1 MVEVGDRSFALEEV
15 VVSIPSTLRQR
26 TGAISG
32 VRIRLGSNEP
42 LHFPY
47 MSIEETDEA
56 DVIFDAAH
64 LLFTSPLD
72 LAALTSWAS
81 ALRAEDRSVLLVL
94 PHQTSALNYLVRMNV
109 ILHLDRVGVL
119 FDRAAPSIQRN
130 DQSRVLIEVRCVA
143 DPSDAEAFS
152 QVALDLLRQHISGRD
167 ARVAYKILGE
177 LLDNATTHAK
187 SPTGVFACAQVYR
200 HELELA
206 VADAGIGIQA
216 HLSRNPKYR
225 LADEV
230 DALEYALMPGVSGT
244 SEPRGNG
251 LPDLVDMTCRYGGRV
266 LLRSQAGHALVTTVN
281 NRREFQSGT
290 PIPGTCAAVRIG
302 IPATPPGKM
311 P

>member
-1 MVEVGDRSFALEEV
+1 MLQQPVGT
-15 VVSIPSTLRQR
+15 IW
-26 TGAISG
+26 GM
-32 VRIRLGSNEP
+32 RIRLGSNEP
-42 LHFPY
+42 LHLPF

-56 DVIFDAAH
+56 EVVFDAAH
-64 LLFTSPLD
+64 LAFASPLD

-81 ALRAEDRSVLLVL
+81 ALRAQDRSVRLVL
-94 PHQTSALNYLVRMNV
+94 PHQASTLNYLVRMNV
-109 ILHLDRVGVL
+109 VLQLERVGVRL
-119 FDRAAPSIQRN
+119 DRPAPSIQRN

-143 DPSDAEAFS
+143 DPNDAEAFS
-152 QVALDLLRQHISGRD
+152 QMALDLLRRHISGRE

-187 SPTGVFACAQVYR
+187 SQTGVFACAQVYR

-244 SEPRGNG
+244 SESRGNG
-251 LPDLVDMTCRYGGRV
+251 LSDLVDMTCRYGGRV
-266 LLRSQAGHALVTTVN
+266 LLRSGAGHALVTTVN